1 MIRGVLLAA
10 LALGALAAG
19 APAALA
25 AGPSPGGAV
34 QRTPVPILMYHH
46 LGVAPAGVRSPAL
59 WVRPA
64 RFAEQVRALRRAGY
78 QAVTLGRV
86 WRAWS
91 GIGSLKLPRRPVV
104 LTFDDGYADQVTHAL
119 PVLARER
126 WPGVLNLTVDFL
138 PGMGGVPAVQR
149 LLAARWEIDSH
160 SLSHADLT
168 TLDPAALQ
176 AEVEGSR
183 ARIRELLGGGA
194 FFFSYPNGR
203 LNAAVVAAVRRA
215 GYLAA
220 TTTKSGYASPRD
232 LMRLARIQ
240 VGPGMRGGDLLRR
253 LRALRPRA
261 G

>member
-10 LALGALAAG
+10 LALAAPAAG
-19 APAALA
+19 APSAGAA
-25 AGPSPGGAV
+25 
-34 QRTPVPILMYHH
+34 QRSPVPILMYHH
-46 LGVAPAGVRSPAL
+46 LGVPPAGARSPAL

-86 WRAWS
+86 WRAWN
-91 GIGSLKLPRRPVV
+91 GIGSLKLPRRPIV

-126 WPGVLNLTVDFL
+126 WPGVLNLAVDFL

-149 LLAARWEIDSH
+149 LLAARWEVDSH

-168 TLDPAALQ
+168 TLDPTALQ

-203 LNAAVVAAVRRA
+203 LNATVVSAVRRA

-220 TTTKSGYASPRD
+220 TTTRHGYATPRD
-232 LMRLARIQ
+232 LMRLSRIQ
-240 VGPGMRGGDLLRR
+240 VGPAMRGADLLQR
-253 LRALRPRA
+253 LRVLRPR
-261 G
+261 